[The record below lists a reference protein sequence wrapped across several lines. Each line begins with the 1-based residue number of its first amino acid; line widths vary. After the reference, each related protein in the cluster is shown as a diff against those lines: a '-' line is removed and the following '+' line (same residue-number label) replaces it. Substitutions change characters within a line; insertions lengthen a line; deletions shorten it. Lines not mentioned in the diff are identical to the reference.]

1 MWNFLYQIVNAVY
14 GKTIENLWDRET
26 VKICRSKE
34 ELLQAV
40 SKKVYKRQTIINEE
54 LVIVMHGKSLVYYDK
69 PYYIGFSILEISKYI
84 MYYYY
89 YNVLRKYFGNYTDL
103 QVLYSDTDSYIL
115 KIKTPNLEEDLRNLK
130 QTFDFSNL
138 NKTHPLYD
146 VSNKAK
152 LFYFKE
158 EFSLL
163 PILRMVSLG
172 SKVYCV
178 ETVCCHQYEYHK
190 QNYCENNTDCRGDN
204 KNFLFSEKIV
214 LKGISKVSRKDI
226 TFQDYLSCLT
236 NQICKKVL
244 DYRIQSRKQELA
256 STLVKKTALASFCDK
271 RFLLDCGIHSRP
283 YSDNKETNCIA
294 RECI

>member
-1 MWNFLYQIVNAVY
+1 MVNAVY

-40 SKKVYKRQTIINEE
+40 SKKVYKRQTIINDD
-54 LVIVMHGKSLVYYDK
+54 LVIVMQGKSLVYYDK

-89 YNVLRKYFGNYTDL
+89 YNVLRKYFGNPDHL

-115 KIKTPNLEEDLRNLK
+115 KIKTRNLQEDLRNLK

-138 NKTHPLYD
+138 HKEHPLYD
-146 VSNKAK
+146 ISNKSK

-158 EFSLL
+158 ELSLL

-178 ETVCCHQYEYHK
+178 ETVCCHQYESHE
-190 QNYCENNTDCRGDN
+190 QGYCENNTDCKLDN
-204 KNFLFSEKIV
+204 KTFLSSEKVV
-214 LKGISKVSRKDI
+214 LKGVTRVAKSNI
-226 TFQDYLSCLT
+226 TFQDYLSCLM
-236 NQICKKVL
+236 NQTSIKVS
-244 DYRIQSRKQELA
+244 DYRIQSKKQELT
-256 STLVKKTALASFCDK
+256 STMVKK
-271 RFLLDCGIHSRP
+271 LL
-283 YSDNKETNCIA
+283 
-294 RECI
+294 

>member
-1 MWNFLYQIVNAVY
+1 M
-14 GKTIENLWDRET
+14 K
-26 VKICRSKE
+26 
-34 ELLQAV
+34 
-40 SKKVYKRQTIINEE
+40 
-54 LVIVMHGKSLVYYDK
+54 
-69 PYYIGFSILEISKYI
+69 
-84 MYYYY
+84 
-89 YNVLRKYFGNYTDL
+89 
-103 QVLYSDTDSYIL
+103 VLYSDTDSYIL
-115 KIKTPNLEEDLRNLK
+115 KIKTRNLQEDLRNLK

-163 PILRMVSLG
+163 PILRMVFLG

-236 NQICKKVL
+236 NQISKKVF
-244 DYRIQSRKQELA
+244 DYRIRSKKQEIK
-256 STLVKKTALASFCDK
+256 STMVKNDYFGI
-271 RFLLDCGIHSRP
+271 FL
-283 YSDNKETNCIA
+283 
-294 RECI
+294 